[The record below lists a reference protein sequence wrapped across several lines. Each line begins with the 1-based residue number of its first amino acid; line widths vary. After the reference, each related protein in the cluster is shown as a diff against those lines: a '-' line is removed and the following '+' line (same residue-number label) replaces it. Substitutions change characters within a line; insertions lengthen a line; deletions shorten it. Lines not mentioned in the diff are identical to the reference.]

1 MATETREAVSTGVKT
16 PIVPSTKLSHG
27 TLMCQDMAKSRK
39 FYTEFLGLEVVRHA
53 PPAMM
58 FRLGTGMHVVAVQS
72 KKLADM
78 HVLHHWGV
86 DVETMEEVDE
96 AHANALK
103 HQDEFGIKRVMNI
116 TNQHGVYSF
125 YLQDLD
131 QNWWEV
137 QYAPNQHDAA
147 FEAGDVIPMD

>member
-1 MATETREAVSTGVKT
+1 MSTNTREAVSAPVRHS
-16 PIVPSTKLSHG
+16 IVPSTKLSHG
-27 TLMCQDMAKSRK
+27 TLMCRDMAKSRK
-39 FYTEFLGLEVVRHA
+39 FYTEFLGLEVVRHGK
-53 PPAMM
+53 PAMM

-72 KKLADM
+72 GKLADM

-86 DVETMEEVDE
+86 DVESPEEVDE

-103 HQDEFGIKRVMNI
+103 YQDKYDIQKVMNI

-125 YLQDLD
+125 YLHDLD
-131 QNWWEV
+131 NNWWEV
-137 QYAPNQHDAA
+137 QYAPNQHEGC